1 MRKWV
6 DRNRST
12 MRGNCRV
19 TKNEI
24 GIKANPHIGA
34 SIHGFLS
41 QKTRNNV
48 ALKATIIAVVEINK
62 AQIPISNRLG
72 RLTRKS
78 ISAKRAV
85 RMDKNTSNAVLDAN
99 SEIASDIAKIE
110 KAMSFLNK
118 GAPVVSLVPPGTVIA
133 AANTIVVI
141 SAAVMLHDSAVVFIH
156 FSPSFTKF
164 PCSLVNNISG
174 VSLKMFSRVMYVG
187 NTSFFTS

>member
-1 MRKWV
+1 MGKWV

-12 MRGNCRV
+12 IRGNCRV

-24 GIKANPHIGA
+24 GMKANPHIGP
-34 SIHGFLS
+34 SIHVFSS

-78 ISAKRAV
+78 FSAKRAV
-85 RMDKNTSNAVLDAN
+85 RIDKNTNNAVVDAN
-99 SEIASDIAKIE
+99 SEMASDIAKIVNPT
-110 KAMSFLNK
+110 SFLNK
-118 GAPVVSLVPPGTVIA
+118 GAPVVSLDPPGTVIA

-141 SAAVMLHDSAVVFIH
+141 STAVMLHDSDVVFIH
-156 FSPSFTKF
+156 FSPSFNKF
-164 PCSLVNNISG
+164 SCSLVNTISG
-174 VSLKMFSRVMYVG
+174 VSLKMFS
-187 NTSFFTS
+187 